1 MRGDDSRSGA
11 LFSYVDLEQR
21 VPSDHPLRVIRGVVD
36 DALKELSP
44 TFEAIYSNRGRPSI
58 PPERLMRALVLQLL
72 HGIRSERQMMERLD
86 FDLLFRWFVGLG
98 IEDAVWHSSVYAK
111 NRERLFATEVAE
123 RFLTAILEHERVK
136 PLLSREHFSVDG
148 TLIQAWAS
156 MASFQPVGED
166 SGDDDGGGS
175 GDGGT
180 TGPRNMGRNFRGER
194 RSNATHRSTTDPDAR
209 LFRKAAGQASR
220 LAYMGHVLTENR
232 HGLVVDVRTTRAHGV
247 AERMAALDMLETQ
260 GARRGRSLGADKGYD
275 TRAFVAELRE
285 QGVTPHVARNVIETP
300 KKRRRSAIDGRTT
313 RHPGYAAS
321 QKARK
326 RVEEV
331 FGWMKTAAG
340 LRQTRHRRLDRV
352 AGQLAMAAAAYN
364 LVRLPR
370 LLGASP

>member
-1 MRGDDSRSGA
+1 
-11 LFSYVDLEQR
+11 
-21 VPSDHPLRVIRGVVD
+21 
-36 DALKELSP
+36 
-44 TFEAIYSNRGRPSI
+44 
-58 PPERLMRALVLQLL
+58 
-72 HGIRSERQMMERLD
+72 MMERLD

-136 PLLSREHFSVDG
+136 ALVSREHFSVDG

-166 SGDDDGGGS
+166 SGDDKDGGAP

-180 TGPRNMGRNFRGER
+180 TGSRNMGRDFRGER
-194 RSNATHRSTTDPDAR
+194 RSNQTHASTTDPDAR
-209 LFRKAAGQASR
+209 LFRKAAGQESR

-247 AERMAALDMLETQ
+247 AERMAALDMLEAQDQRT
-260 GARRGRSLGADKGYD
+260 RRTLGADRGYD
-275 TRAFVAELRE
+275 TKGFVAELRE
-285 QGVTPHVARNVIETP
+285 LGVTPHVARNVIETP
-300 KKRRRSAIDGRTT
+300 KKRRRSAVDARTT

-331 FGWMKTAAG
+331 FGWMKAAAG
-340 LRQTRHRRLDRV
+340 MRQTRYRRLDRV
-352 AGQLAMAAAAYN
+352 AGQLAFAAAAYN
-364 LVRLPR
+364 LVRLPK

>member
-1 MRGDDSRSGA
+1 
-11 LFSYVDLEQR
+11 
-21 VPSDHPLRVIRGVVD
+21 
-36 DALKELSP
+36 
-44 TFEAIYSNRGRPSI
+44 
-58 PPERLMRALVLQLL
+58 
-72 HGIRSERQMMERLD
+72 MMERLD

-123 RFLTAILEHERVK
+123 RFLTAILERERVK

-156 MASFQPVGED
+156 MASFQPVDGENGDDNDGED
-166 SGDDDGGGS
+166 SGDGGP
-175 GDGGT
+175 

-194 RSNATHRSTTDPDAR
+194 RSNQTHTSTTDPDAR
-209 LFRKAAGQASR
+209 LFRKAAGQASQ

-232 HGLVVDVRTTRAHGV
+232 YGLVVDVRTTRAHGR
-247 AERMAALDMLETQ
+247 AERMAALDMLEAQ
-260 GARRGRSLGADKGYD
+260 GERRWRTLGADKGYD
-275 TRAFVAELRE
+275 TKDFVAELRE

-300 KKRRRSAIDGRTT
+300 KKRRRSAIDERTT

-352 AGQLAMAAAAYN
+352 AGQLAFAAAAYN